1 MKKLFIALILISSL
15 SHALIP
21 NEKIRNY
28 LNNRDVVLQ
37 ILGAIDFYTERCNA
51 LTEVGGHYYQVALD
65 THGLTEETLYKA
77 SLYRTGYKL
86 AMLYPSCEK
95 MVSDFDN
102 FSIGHFVKR

>member
-1 MKKLFIALILISSL
+1 MKKLLIALVLISSM

-21 NEKIRNY
+21 NVNITKYI
-28 LNNRDVVLQ
+28 NNRAVVLQ
-37 ILGAIDFYTERCNA
+37 ILGAIDFYTGHCNA

-102 FSIGHFVKR
+102 FGVGHFVER